1 MHHRNETNVAA
12 PIKGA
17 TLPTAVNRL
26 ANGYE
31 NKPTTWR
38 VRLIW
43 LVPLLLIGLGVA
55 LFRLG
60 VIGAGIA
67 VIAATLAAVFIAFIA
82 GHFLIANALGRKDSR
97 PPQSAEGEWL
107 SSDTL
112 MRAIAP
118 NLSDEEL
125 AIINSNR
132 AEEAQ
137 AVRSWLENCPV
148 ARRIQ
153 VRSDDGTLL
162 SGRMYPASRRQRPWV
177 VFFHGFGG
185 TWREN
190 LGHARAYA
198 ELDFNIMLVDMRAH
212 DESEGSWSGL
222 GWLDRRDV
230 VAWCSWIVARTGQN
244 TQIVLHGQSFGAAA
258 VLMATQEA
266 DFPAQVCACICD
278 SSFTDAWNEF
288 LPLLGEG
295 FGRPHPALD
304 FIRYAL
310 RKEPHGFDLANS
322 KPLSAVRATNIP
334 LLIIHGE
341 EDVLTAPY
349 MGAFLGMA
357 AGCDR
362 EPIIERFSSREC
374 GEEAEGALI
383 SKSANG
389 SEFLLIPHA
398 GHCQACFADPATYYG
413 ELFGFVAQQ
422 VDLTF
427 SEEE

>member
-1 MHHRNETNVAA
+1 MHHEYETNVAA

-17 TLPTAVNRL
+17 TLPTTVNRL

-38 VRLIW
+38 IRLIW
-43 LVPLLLIGLGVA
+43 LIPLLLIGLGVA

-60 VIGAGIA
+60 AMGFGIT

-82 GHFLIANALGRKDSR
+82 GHFLIANALGRKDT
-97 PPQSAEGEWL
+97 QLAQNVEGEWL

-112 MRAIAP
+112 MQSIAP
-118 NLSDEEL
+118 NLSEEKL

-132 AEEAQ
+132 AEEAK
-137 AVRSWLENCPV
+137 AVRSWLETCSV

-162 SGRMYPASRRQRPWV
+162 SGRMYSASRRQRPWV

-185 TWREN
+185 TWRDN

-212 DESEGSWSGL
+212 NESEGSWSGL

-244 TQIVLHGQSFGAAA
+244 TQIVLHGQDFGAAA
-258 VLMATQEA
+258 ALMATREA
-266 DFPAQVCACICD
+266 DLPSQVCACICD

-288 LPLLGEG
+288 LILLGEG
-295 FGRPHPALD
+295 IGRPHPALD

-310 RKEPHGFDLANS
+310 RKEPHGFDLASS
-322 KPLSAVRATNIP
+322 KPLSAALTTNIP
-334 LLIIHGE
+334 LFIVHGE

-357 AGCDR
+357 AGCEHDS
-362 EPIIERFSSREC
+362 IIERFVSREC
-374 GEEAEGALI
+374 DDESQGTFI

-389 SEFLLIPHA
+389 SEFLLIPNA
-398 GHCQACFADPATYYG
+398 GHCQSCFADPAAYYG
-413 ELFGFVAQQ
+413 ELFGFIAQQ

-427 SEEE
+427 NEEE